1 MPVAAVV
8 VNYNAGE
15 ALQRCVRALYAG
27 SLKPDVLV
35 IDNASTDGSAEL
47 LNQKYGNRTGLELLF
62 NPRNDGFAI
71 AANRA
76 IERLTAEWVLVI
88 NPDCVLGPTTLALLK
103 QALESAPRAALAAP
117 AVRDSHGRL
126 EKAALRRFP
135 DPWNSLMTILGL
147 WRLGRWLPWLKGV
160 PIRPQA
166 DSGETVV
173 AEAVSGACMLL
184 RRQAFCDVGGF
195 DEGYGLHCEDLDLMY
210 RLREAGWHCL
220 YVPSADAVHEQG
232 VSSRSRPLWVHRQKH
247 RGMQRF
253 FNKFQAR
260 QHALPMRWL
269 VRAGIW
275 LHYLATLPR
284 AWLRR

>member
-8 VNYNAGE
+8 VNFNAGE

-27 SLKPDVLV
+27 TLKPDVLV

-47 LNQKYGNRTGLELLF
+47 LNQRYGNRAGLELLF
-62 NPRNDGFAI
+62 NPRNDGYAV
-71 AANRA
+71 AANHA
-76 IERLTAEWVLVI
+76 IGRLAAEWVLVI
-88 NPDCVLGPTTLALLK
+88 NPDCAVGPNALALLK

-117 AVRDSHGRL
+117 AVRDTRGRL

-135 DPWNSLMTILGL
+135 KPWNSLLTILGL

-160 PIRPQA
+160 PIQPPAEHGQA
-166 DSGETVV
+166 VV

-184 RRQAFCDVGGF
+184 RRQAFLEVGGF

-220 YVPSADAVHEQG
+220 YVPEAGAVHEQG

-260 QHALPMRWL
+260 QHTLPMRWL
-269 VRAGIW
+269 VRTGIW